1 MPPLETGGGLAGESF
16 HYPPDVHEL
25 LVETMPRLVRAK
37 QALLDFFHGCGVP
50 TAVTADM
57 AETLAAKPDSI
68 TKFRIARTILTR
80 LNEQGDLMLAQRREV
95 IRRVVEFDA
104 FSQCW
109 PNEQAQARGLVAQL
123 REIVGQKD
131 AFTRM
136 QQDRDREVSEKRR
149 AMRAAY
155 EERRMLREAMA
166 AVRDRLAGLFGEPE
180 PHRRGT
186 LFQGVL
192 NDLFRENDIGV
203 REAFV
208 RVGNSGE
215 GVVEQVDGAIEVDG
229 HLFLVEAKWWEGPI
243 GPVEVRDL
251 LSKVYSRADARGLFI
266 SATPYTAAA
275 VGACREALG
284 QRVVVLSTLEEIIKV
299 LEAEDDFT
307 AFLRQKVRA
316 AQLDMNPFATVSLS
330 PKQS

>member
-1 MPPLETGGGLAGESF
+1 MAPLDTGQPLTGETYQ
-16 HYPPDVHEL
+16 YPPDL
-25 LVETMPRLVRAK
+25 LV
-37 QALLDFFHGCGVP
+37 LLRDTIAVLCRSKKDVITFFKGCGVQGG
-50 TAVTADM
+50 ALADVSKRVD
-57 AETLAAKPDSI
+57 TDRHSI
-68 TKFRIARTILTR
+68 SKRDIANTILVR
-80 LNEQGDLMLAQRREV
+80 LNEGGDLMLGLRREV
-95 IRRVVEFDA
+95 IKRVVEFED
-104 FSQCW
+104 FGQCW
-109 PNEQAQARGLVAQL
+109 SEDQDKARGLVGRT
-123 REIVGQKD
+123 RELVGQKD

-136 QQDRDREVSEKRR
+136 RQERDREAAEKRR
-149 AMRAAY
+149 SMRAAY

-266 SATPYTAAA
+266 CHPCHPVYRGCGGRVPRGPRSASRRSFHAGGDHQGP
-275 VGACREALG
+275 GG
-284 QRVVVLSTLEEIIKV
+284 
-299 LEAEDDFT
+299 
-307 AFLRQKVRA
+307 
-316 AQLDMNPFATVSLS
+316 
-330 PKQS
+330 

>member
-1 MPPLETGGGLAGESF
+1 
-16 HYPPDVHEL
+16 
-25 LVETMPRLVRAK
+25 
-37 QALLDFFHGCGVP
+37 
-50 TAVTADM
+50 
-57 AETLAAKPDSI
+57 
-68 TKFRIARTILTR
+68 
-80 LNEQGDLMLAQRREV
+80 
-95 IRRVVEFDA
+95 
-104 FSQCW
+104 
-109 PNEQAQARGLVAQL
+109 
-123 REIVGQKD
+123 
-131 AFTRM
+131 
-136 QQDRDREVSEKRR
+136 
-149 AMRAAY
+149 
-155 EERRMLREAMA
+155 MLREAMA

-203 REAFV
+203 REAFLV
-208 RVGNSGE
+208 LGIREKALSNRLTE
-215 GVVEQVDGAIEVDG
+215 IEVDG